1 MWLKHQSNLS
11 MNKTEK
17 NAYKQNIRLCQNEW
31 MVMVM
36 TMMIDYNKSDDGGF
50 DEIPRLDFFL
60 LVCTVLNV
68 HLNDYELMF
77 AFSACFCEYKTLI
90 FLLSGPITNV
100 LLNKSNKWVVRAAC
114 TCSKLSAQSKLNQA
128 CMMQN
133 NWLQTCTN
141 VTIQLETINMDYCLD

>member
-50 DEIPRLDFFL
+50 DEIPRLDFFPVSL
-60 LVCTVLNV
+60 
-68 HLNDYELMF
+68 
-77 AFSACFCEYKTLI
+77 
-90 FLLSGPITNV
+90 
-100 LLNKSNKWVVRAAC
+100 
-114 TCSKLSAQSKLNQA
+114 
-128 CMMQN
+128 
-133 NWLQTCTN
+133 
-141 VTIQLETINMDYCLD
+141 YCLKCASK